1 MNKKYKIL
9 IVISCFV
16 YVIYHLATLIYSP
29 LPWFD
34 EVTFTS
40 ITNSFINHH
49 TFYEEAR
56 IIVIPQQKLDYGPVY
71 FLIQWAVIKMLG
83 FGIFSFRLTG
93 LLFGFIDLYLIYR
106 ICKHFKFS
114 VSAIML
120 TLVLIALEPNF
131 NQFLHS
137 GRMDFITLFFFLLS
151 YLVFVKIGGD
161 VKGSNLARAALTG
174 VLLACAILTTPR
186 IVFAFAFYIFYFAYE
201 VITIKDRDWKA
212 VFLKYTMTGIGFIV
226 VYGIWVYYAFGS
238 VGNFI
243 YYNTHSAVIKEHT
256 GADTRINIR
265 YNLLVYVY
273 AFIGFLILLKDKAA
287 KKNIDLILFTIPVIV
302 AFLVLVTG
310 GISGRYF
317 ALIIPFAA
325 IIIVA
330 VTVNLYNNKLLR
342 GITYI
347 IPVLFG
353 FVFIF
358 KGAYIFGT
366 IKQHDPCY
374 NEAVIS
380 KYISPNSSIVG
391 DFRYYY
397 IARDNNCTFLSL
409 EENGPWD
416 NKIKYFLDHKTNYFI
431 INKDN
436 PNKEAYEQVL
446 LHNNYKLE
454 TEIEDNN
461 SSSFF
466 HKVIMKLPY
475 KISENYSCYI
485 YKYIGG

>member
-1 MNKKYKIL
+1 MNKTYKIL
-9 IVISCFV
+9 IVIASLV
-16 YVIYHLATLIYSP
+16 YETYHLVTLIYSP

-56 IIVIPQQKLDYGPVY
+56 IIVLPQQKLDYGPVY
-71 FLIQWAVIKMLG
+71 FLIQAGVIKMLG
-83 FGIFSFRLTG
+83 FSIFSFRLTG
-93 LLFGFIDLYLIYR
+93 LLFGFIDLYLIYG

-114 VSAIML
+114 INAIVV
-120 TLVLIALEPNF
+120 TLVLIGLEPNF

-151 YLVFVKIGGD
+151 YLVFVKIGD
-161 VKGSNLARAALTG
+161 NIKGSSISLSLATG
-174 VLLACAILTTPR
+174 ILLALAILTTPR

-201 VITIKDRDWKA
+201 CMTIKSRDWKA
-212 VFLKYTMTGIGFIV
+212 LFLKYLFIFAGFII

-243 YYNTHSAVIKEHT
+243 YYNAHSAVIKEHT
-256 GADTRINIR
+256 GADARISIR
-265 YNLLVYVY
+265 YNLLIYVY
-273 AFIGFLILLKDKAA
+273 AFLAFAILLKNKMV
-287 KKNIDLILFTIPVIV
+287 KNNIGIILFTVPVIV
-302 AFLVLVTG
+302 SFLMLVTG

-317 ALIIPFAA
+317 ALIVPFAA
-325 IIIVA
+325 ILIVG
-330 VTVNLYNNKLLR
+330 VTVNLYNSALLK
-342 GITYI
+342 GITYV

-353 FVFIF
+353 LVFIF
-358 KGAYIFGT
+358 KGTYIFGT
-366 IKQHDPCY
+366 MKQHDPHY

-397 IARDNNCTFLSL
+397 IARDNNCTFLSI

-416 NKIKYFLDHKTNYFI
+416 NKIKYFLDHKINYFI

-446 LHNNYKLE
+446 LHNNYQLV
-454 TEIEDNN
+454 TVVEDDN
-461 SSSFF
+461 SASFF